1 MSLTIG
7 ANARA
12 PWLVSLVLGAV
23 CAASSELGAAAQT
36 APAASTTAPRG
47 APPSGVPP
55 RTPVEGYLGTQV
67 PDHRVFLPPPPA
79 PGSPAATADAAIF
92 SATRALE
99 NGPRWQLAAS
109 DDQVGQKALLGDFG
123 CAVGLDLAAAS
134 APALSRLLARS
145 GADAAAVFTSAKDSY
160 RRPRPFLT
168 ETPAPICVTPSEAF
182 AKSGSYPSAHA
193 TVGWLYALLLAELD
207 PEHAAAIAARGRAY
221 GESRVVCGVH
231 YLSDVEA
238 GRLTAATVVAA
249 LHGMPEF
256 EADVAAARAEL
267 AALRHASGAVRTA
280 GACENEAASL
290 ATPW

>member
-7 ANARA
+7 AGARA
-12 PWLVSLVLGAV
+12 SWLVSLVLGTV
-23 CAASSELGAAAQT
+23 CAACFQLGAEAQT
-36 APAASTTAPRG
+36 APAASANASEG
-47 APPSGVPP
+47 ASPSAGPP
-55 RTPVEGYLGTQV
+55 RIPVEGYLGTRV

-79 PGSPAATADAAIF
+79 PGSPAAASDAAIF

-109 DDQVGQKALLGDFG
+109 DDRVGQKALLGDFS
-123 CAVGLDLAAAS
+123 CAVGLDLAGAS

-145 GADAAAVFTSAKDSY
+145 GADAAAVFTSAKDTY
-160 RRPRPFLT
+160 RRPRPFLA

-182 AKSGSYPSAHA
+182 AKSGSYPSGHA
-193 TVGWLYALLLAELD
+193 TVGWLYALVLAELD
-207 PEHAAAIAARGRAY
+207 PERAAGIAARGRAY

-231 YLSDVEA
+231 YVSDVEA

-249 LHGMPEF
+249 LHGTPEF

-267 AALRHASGAVRTA
+267 AALRDAGGAARAA